1 MLVISTIV
9 TFFNLKREGRPS
21 QDRSDMIGCPKIN
34 SNLKELEFKL
44 EFKHYLYI
52 LKSCMVVSG
61 DKLKVSSLM

>member
-21 QDRSDMIGCPKIN
+21 QDRSDMIGCPKMT

-44 EFKHYLYI
+44 EFKHYLCI
-52 LKSCMVVSG
+52 LRSRMVVSG